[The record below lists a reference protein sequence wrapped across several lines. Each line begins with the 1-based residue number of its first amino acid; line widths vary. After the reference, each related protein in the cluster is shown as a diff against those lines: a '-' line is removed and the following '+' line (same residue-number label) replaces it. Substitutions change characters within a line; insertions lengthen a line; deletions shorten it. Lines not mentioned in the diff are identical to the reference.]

1 MARQAAGAAAANKPK
16 RAMSEAQKAAL
27 ARGRV
32 NRSRNIAGRRASR
45 ARQGVSAST
54 SRQLLDLAQQATA
67 GQEEAAASASASQP
81 DSVLSTSSSGNSKT
95 AKKLSPEEQDA
106 LLFSFAMGDDE
117 QAATDSAAA
126 APSGKG
132 AGLRGKLS
140 DLITRK
146 APSDATP
153 GGITDQ
159 QERDAQQAAAQWE
172 GLVAVVFVFLGART
186 FGPDLQPSPDMA
198 SAMAAP
204 LCRIAM
210 RHIDPLR
217 TASADTYDIIAFM
230 TACIVYYQTIEPA
243 LRARRSERLIVNA
256 VPTQAQPAQPGQPG
270 GQQVPAGPAGNVS
283 YIPADRAARSGRHDE
298 ATPANRSGSDDANQR
313 QQPNDDVGTAIFKE
327 ALDIQI

>member
-1 MARQAAGAAAANKPK
+1 MARQAAGTAAGGKPK

-32 NRSRNIAGRRASR
+32 NRAKNIAGRRASR
-45 ARQGVSAST
+45 ARQAVSGST
-54 SRQLLDLAQQATA
+54 SRQLLDLAQAATA
-67 GQEEAAASASASQP
+67 SEEQASASASQP
-81 DSVLSTSSSGNSKT
+81 ENASGPSSSESKQT
-95 AKKLSPEEQDA
+95 KKLSPEEQDA

-117 QAATDSAAA
+117 SADNAVA
-126 APSGKG
+126 APSEPKSKS

-140 DLITRK
+140 DLLTRK

-172 GLVAVVFVFLGART
+172 GLVAVVFVFIGART
-186 FGPDLQPSPDMA
+186 FGPDLQPTPDMA

-217 TASADTYDIIAFM
+217 TASADTYDIIAFL

-243 LRARRSERLIVNA
+243 LRARRTERQVVNA
-256 VPTQAQPAQPGQPG
+256 VPSPGQ
-270 GQQVPAGPAGNVS
+270 QQQAPAANVS
-283 YIPADRAARSGRHDE
+283 YIPADRTAGGRRYDEKPAQDRDGGDAADH
-298 ATPANRSGSDDANQR
+298 R
-313 QQPNDDVGTAIFKE
+313 QQSNGYAGADIFE
-327 ALDIQI
+327 ENLGIQI